1 MVFGKG
7 INDMNSRVSSYV
19 TWHSMIRRCYSEVYQ
34 KSKPT
39 YKKVTVDPDWH
50 YLSSFHSWF
59 VENNI
64 EGWQLD
70 KDLLSNFGNHYSSSN
85 CCFLPNEINCALKF
99 NNGKND
105 LPPGVSYNNDIHK
118 KKYVAQ
124 YSRNDEQGNR
134 KSIHLIYSG
143 DIEECFAAYKQA
155 KEMYIKELAE
165 KYKDILIPSAYSA
178 LMSLEVPR

>member
-7 INDMNSRVSSYV
+7 INDINSKVSSYV
-19 TWHSMIRRCYSEVYQ
+19 TWHSMVRRCYSEVYQ

-39 YKKVTVDPDWH
+39 YINVTMCSDWH
-50 YLSSFHSWF
+50 YLSNFHSWF
-59 VENNI
+59 VENYI

-70 KDLLSNFGNHYSSSN
+70 KDLLSNFGNHYSENN

-105 LPPGVSYNNDIHK
+105 LPPGVSYNNDAHK

-124 YSRNDEQGNR
+124 YSRNDEKGNR
-134 KSIHLIYSG
+134 KSVHLICSE
-143 DIEECFAAYKQA
+143 DIEECFTAYKQA
-155 KEMYIKELAE
+155 KEAYIKELAE
-165 KYKDILIPSAYSA
+165 KYKNILSHCAYSA
-178 LMSLEVPR
+178 LMALKVPR